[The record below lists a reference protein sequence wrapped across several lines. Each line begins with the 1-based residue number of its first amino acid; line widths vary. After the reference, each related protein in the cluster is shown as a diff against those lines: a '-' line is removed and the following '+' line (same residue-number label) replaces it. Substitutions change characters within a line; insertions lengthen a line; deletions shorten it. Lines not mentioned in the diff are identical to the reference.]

1 MDFPSPIHER
11 LGNQIMQHGEGAIGD
26 SCHGHPSHSI
36 SEGGGEATAA
46 FDQAFRAVFSLSLL
60 LSLRNIWSI
69 HVPRALTQ
77 DKLTESVCMKVNFNY
92 SYLSHPRIAPWRAV
106 RRFPGKRIL
115 YSEISVSNKV
125 ETHSGEWPKE
135 TLKEKKQRN

>member
-11 LGNQIMQHGEGAIGD
+11 LGNQIMQRGEGAVGD
-26 SCHGHPSHSI
+26 GRHGHPSHSI
-36 SEGGGEATAA
+36 SEGGGEATAPLTKHSELC
-46 FDQAFRAVFSLSLL
+46 FLCPFSSPP
-60 LSLRNIWSI
+60 I
-69 HVPRALTQ
+69 HVPRALPQ

-92 SYLSHPRIAPWRAV
+92 LYLSHPRIAPWRAV

-135 TLKEKKQRN
+135 TLKEKKQSN

>member
-1 MDFPSPIHER
+1 MK
-11 LGNQIMQHGEGAIGD
+11 GWATK
-26 SCHGHPSHSI
+26 SCNVEKVSL
-36 SEGGGEATAA
+36 ETAA
-46 FDQAFRAVFSLSLL
+46 MVTPHTPFQKGVGRQQQPLTKHSELCFLCPFSSP
-60 LSLRNIWSI
+60 SI
-69 HVPRALTQ
+69 HVPHALPQ

-92 SYLSHPRIAPWRAV
+92 LYLSHPRIAPWRAV